1 MPNPRPDLQGFAD
14 PSTPG
19 WQQAALAR
27 VLQRQKKTKRHTE
40 RRSGVLA
47 TFDEPFR
54 VLLDE
59 AAKRRGISMQ
69 GYARRAIG
77 AFIAKD
83 LGMRL
88 PEVLKYCASPTAY
101 RLGAGYGRQVKTE
114 DDGRGAGPWFIEE
127 LKELGD

>member
-19 WQQAALAR
+19 WQDAALAR
-27 VLQRQKKTKRHTE
+27 VLQRQKRTKRHTE
-40 RRSGVLA
+40 RKSGVLA
-47 TFDEPFR
+47 TFDDPFR

-59 AAKRRGISMQ
+59 ACRRRNISMQ

-83 LGMRL
+83 LGLRL
-88 PEVLKYCASPTAY
+88 GDVLKYTARPTDY
-101 RLGAGYGRQVKTE
+101 RAEAGAGRPARTE
-114 DDGRGAGPWFIEE
+114 DDGRGKGAWFIDT
-127 LKELGD
+127 LKELE

>member
-14 PSTPG
+14 PSIPG
-19 WQQAALAR
+19 WQAKALERVQA
-27 VLQRQKKTKRHTE
+27 RQKKTKRHTE

-59 AAKRRGISMQ
+59 ACRRRGLSMQ

-77 AFIAKD
+77 AFIAND
-83 LGMRL
+83 LGLRL
-88 PEVLKYCASPTAY
+88 PEVLQHSARPTAY
-101 RLGAGYGRQVKTE
+101 RIDGGFGRKERTE
-114 DDGRGAGPWFIEE
+114 DDGRGFGAWVIEE